1 MPANTIIFRF
11 NGPVHFGAGRLS
23 DGGHGFDAGT
33 LFSALY
39 LEALRAGCAD
49 ELLEAARTGSFS
61 ISDAFPYIGGTFYLP
76 RPILASELSEEED
89 EPPLARNTRRRKA
102 MKKLEYLSCEHYG
115 AYLSG
120 ELDPVKELEGFDLG
134 VGAVRTRVNLERR
147 ESGDAEPYHVG
158 SFSFRPGTGL
168 YVLHEGDYDIRP
180 LLDQLSYAGIGG
192 KRTSGYGRFEY
203 AIEPI
208 DPREQIAARSGR
220 SVLLSTA
227 IPRDDELTDEL
238 LTGARYRLVRKG
250 GFVQSASHSA
260 SPQKK
265 RDVYAFAPG
274 SVFERRFEGDI
285 VDVNATP
292 GAHPVYR
299 YARTSWLEA

>member
-11 NGPVHFGAGRLS
+11 NRPVHFGTGRLS

-61 ISDAFPYIGGTFYLP
+61 ISDAFPYIGEIFYLP
-76 RPILASELSEEED
+76 RPMLTSELSEEEG
-89 EPPLARNTRRRKA
+89 EPPLARDTRRRKA

-180 LLDQLSYAGIGG
+180 LLGQLSYAGIGG

-208 DPREQIAARSGR
+208 DPREQIAARSAR
-220 SVLLSTA
+220 CVLLSTA

-238 LTGARYRLVRKG
+238 LAGARYRLVRKG

-274 SVFERRFEGDI
+274 SVFERRFEGGI

-299 YARTSWLEA
+299 YARASWLEV

>member
-49 ELLEAARTGSFS
+49 ELLDAARTGSFS
-61 ISDAFPYIGGTFYLP
+61 ISDAFPYFGEMFYLP
-76 RPILASELSEEED
+76 RPMLTSELSEEEG
-89 EPPLARNTRRRKA
+89 EPPLARDTRRRKA

-134 VGAVRTRVNLERR
+134 VGAVRTLVNLERR

-208 DPREQIAARSGR
+208 DPREQIAARSAR

-238 LTGARYRLVRKG
+238 LAGARYRLVRKG

-299 YARTSWLEA
+299 YARASWLEV

>member
-1 MPANTIIFRF
+1 MPADTIIFRF

-23 DGGHGFDAGT
+23 DGGHNFDAGT

-49 ELLEAARTGSFS
+49 ELLEAACTGSFF
-61 ISDAFPYIGGTFYLP
+61 ISDAFPYIGETFYLP
-76 RPILASELSEEED
+76 RPMLAPELSGAED
-89 EPPLARNTRRRKA
+89 ESPTTRDTRRRKA

-115 AYLSG
+115 AYLLG
-120 ELDPVKELEGFDLG
+120 EVDPVKELEGFDLG
-134 VGAVRTRVNLERR
+134 VAAVRTRVNLERR
-147 ESGDAEPYHVG
+147 ESGDAEPFHVG
-158 SFSFRPGTGL
+158 SFSFRPGAGL

-203 AIEPI
+203 AIEPV
-208 DPREQIAARSGR
+208 DPREQVTAGSGR
-220 SVLLSTA
+220 SILLSTA

-238 LTGARYRLVRKG
+238 LAGARYRLVREG
-250 GFVQSASHSA
+250 GFVQSASHSV

-299 YARTSWLEA
+299 YARASWLEV